1 MENLLPFIHGED
13 IYPQRKKDVSA
24 VGKRAL
30 FETNQNID
38 DGTNLPKAPKKTK
51 FRMKASK
58 RKKIFGSLGP
68 IKKNKRLAEQKVVM
82 SESFTGESSAFVDY
96 DAHAQETKKLEKK
109 EAVYSKIQ
117 KRFKRKEMVSKP
129 PLDHTYISSRVLN
142 VAPTSTERY
151 LSAHRGGIQSHGI
164 PLGCISRPV
173 ETTTEISA
181 LTMNSPIRNYGLFAE
196 YEEKR
201 SEEIN
206 KMVQSASIQNSSYTC
221 RSDCIGPERIPAS
234 SSNSLATSVEDFSLE
249 CKPQLGTVSSLSS
262 QSTDISGS
270 SFSSGACSA
279 STPAPGSVSHSTS
292 KTNNTMFASRAA
304 KRLMNGVQGLVEG
317 CFAPIST
324 SPTTKSMNQNE
335 WNAFCQAAKK
345 S

>member
-1 MENLLPFIHGED
+1 MENSLPFIHGEE

-30 FETNQNID
+30 FETNQNVD

-58 RKKIFGSLGP
+58 RKKIFGS
-68 IKKNKRLAEQKVVM
+68 IKKNKRPVEQKVVM
-82 SESFTGESSAFVDY
+82 SESFTGESAGFVDY
-96 DAHAQETKKLEKK
+96 DLNAQETKTLEKK
-109 EAVYSKIQ
+109 KAVYSKIH
-117 KRFKRKEMVSKP
+117 KRFQRKEMVSKP
-129 PLDHTYISSRVLN
+129 PLDHTYASSRVLKL
-142 VAPTSTERY
+142 PSTERY

-173 ETTTEISA
+173 ETMTEISA

-196 YEEKR
+196 YEAKR

-206 KMVQSASIQNSSYTC
+206 RMVQSASIQNSSYTR
-221 RSDCIGPERIPAS
+221 RSDCIGPEYPRIPAT
-234 SSNSLATSVEDFSLE
+234 SSNSSAASVEEFSLE

-262 QSTDISGS
+262 QSTDISGTS
-270 SFSSGACSA
+270 SSSGSCSA
-279 STPAPGSVSHSTS
+279 STPAPSSVSHSTP
-292 KTNNTMFASRAA
+292 KPNNTMFASRAA

-324 SPTTKSMNQNE
+324 SPTTNSMHQNE
-335 WNAFCQAAKK
+335 WNAFCQVAKK